1 MPSNIT
7 RAVSERRQKLER
19 LKRHQQR
26 REQLFRQTS
35 ERSDVCL
42 DAGDLIDWLIDEWP
56 DAPRFASTLVDRLV
70 AGDTDLERALN
81 AMRQEIRA

>member
-1 MPSNIT
+1 M
-7 RAVSERRQKLER
+7 RREKLEA

-26 REQLFRQTS
+26 RAQLFKKAATAA
-35 ERSDVCL
+35 L

-56 DAPRFASTLVDRLV
+56 DAPAFASTLVDRLAV
-70 AGDTDLERALN
+70 GDSDLERALN